1 MTPEGL
7 EAIGRVV
14 CALSGGGQ
22 VSRVRES
29 GRRVHVHML
38 PRPRRAS
45 VSVEWARRRLER
57 IQAMAEALD
66 SGLDVVP
73 LAPASDLRSEVAW

>member
-1 MTPEGL
+1 MTPEDL

-22 VSRVRES
+22 VARVRES
-29 GRRVHVHML
+29 GGEVHVHML

-45 VSVEWARRRLER
+45 VSVKWARRRLER
-57 IQAMAEALD
+57 IRAMAEALD
-66 SGLDVVP
+66 SGL
-73 LAPASDLRSEVAW
+73 RSEVVW